1 MEQKN
6 DNLKKQIDNAAKQ
19 ITAADVFRSL
29 DTNQRWLVGWMT
41 HTSLQKGRV
50 LGHMEKEGKSAEDIA
65 KRLGVPVEQIKIALN
80 EKPEDVLVLMNNGG
94 DDIVIE
100 TDNKPTGVDESG
112 DRETE
117 AEGETREGGRT
128 DSDAAETPREK
139 S

>member
-19 ITAADVFRSL
+19 LTAADVFRSL
-29 DTNQRWLVGWMT
+29 DANQRWLVGWMT

-80 EKPEDVLVLMNNGG
+80 EKPEDVLVLMENGG
-94 DDIVIE
+94 EDIVIE
-100 TDNKPTGVDESG
+100 TEQSDGLPGAEPGGVDESG
-112 DRETE
+112 DRETTR
-117 AEGETREGGRT
+117 GET
-128 DSDAAETPREK
+128 
-139 S
+139 

>member
-1 MEQKN
+1 MNQKN

-19 ITAADVFRSL
+19 LTAADVFKSL
-29 DTNQRWLVGWMT
+29 DANQRWLVGWMT

-94 DDIVIE
+94 EDIVIE
-100 TDNKPTGVDESG
+100 TTDGLSGVEQRTGESERMDE
-112 DRETE
+112 DP
-117 AEGETREGGRT
+117 A
-128 DSDAAETPREK
+128 K

>member
-6 DNLKKQIDNAAKQ
+6 DNLKAQIDNAAKQ
-19 ITAADVFRSL
+19 LTAADVFRSL
-29 DTNQRWLVGWMT
+29 DANQRWLVGWMT

-50 LGHMEKEGKSAEDIA
+50 LGHMEKEGKTAEDIA

-100 TDNKPTGVDESG
+100 TVGQTLESRDAEETGRTDVEQGDNK
-112 DRETE
+112 
-117 AEGETREGGRT
+117 AEGEEGV
-128 DSDAAETPREK
+128 
-139 S
+139 